1 MNITPGSMIMN
12 SANNQNY
19 GVVVNNLGDRV
30 VVFRLEKDTY
40 PVFSKIKNHPYI
52 RKTGTINENKNELL
66 KSALLKYISNNK
78 LSENEQKQL
87 HKLIQFAFPLG
98 VPAYRPDIELP
109 DRDQENLDLGSHL
122 NVGKKLFLNTPQD
135 SPYRFLNNSQVD
147 IVDLADNGI
156 WVVKPSTDNEDA
168 NFFLF
173 YKNKE
178 MPNFAGISR
187 ANPLGEESKYI
198 DRYVEKYKMKNNDR
212 QLPTTMIY
220 DGEKVKVMPDNG
232 KVIFPIKYQ
241 NLVFQPKE
249 CKFTK
254 DKTMKLPEEIKLNK
268 NTMDLMGDYDFSDAK
283 RKKEEE
289 GLQLLIG
296 GASDEKTKTLAKL
309 ALERDDTEENYS
321 SSLDTDSYDSSV
333 IEMDEDY
340 NKYTMTLNQDEII
353 NLPSSST
360 AKNNKD
366 KTDGKDTKNNDKGDG
381 NTTDNETDIEE
392 TSDELDD
399 LDDEDYDFVEED
411 EVEEKGVFQKIKRVE
426 VDESEKIYKE
436 SIQKGDL
443 YKYKLEKVPRLRR
456 NDPAVLDKIH
466 KHINI
471 ISLLKHKVTNED
483 NTIRFQPENFNP
495 LLEKYARKDFTNNL
509 LIPLVLNKKTIYI
522 EKDAKITASDYDPK
536 TTNPVTGYYKKI
548 KEINSLIDKPLVN
561 YDNIQ
566 SKIVEFMN
574 PNETNTETIGL
585 MFKLGEGVSNNNMN
599 KIEQHAMTVRYCGED
614 YNCQSFQL
622 QANDFDCQMSL
633 GPLGRYLPDDTDKR
647 KDMIDEE
654 DIDIEKE
661 DVEDNINYTLGKVK
675 IMYPGDTINVIGF
688 VRPPLEYFNNKKND
702 EAMNLQQLYTDAT
715 STTDG
720 KKRKDENI
728 ITITLD
734 NMDDDGVESGDFNL
748 LDHPDKFVFIKFND
762 KLTTNLD
769 LDDAQFKMNLNKII
783 PNIEQILSLY
793 SKNIVTIKDAYDILY
808 DFEYETGN
816 MDILKRK
823 EIFNFLEKRTFK
835 LENALKIIDQKY
847 RRKQRK
853 DEEAREKEEAEGDKE
868 IKTDCKVVDDELME
882 ELLKYYYDIYNN
894 LHTKFDTDISRI
906 SWFNNRLDNGSLLVD
921 NMILNYYMKCQND
934 NSSDDLQAKL
944 SILKEEYEKIKHERP
959 PDQVDP
965 KLAAEKRK
973 CKSKE
978 KPKIIKYPSTE
989 RLYQDNQKVITDSD
1003 GEIILPGDYA
1013 LIKIGPHVELYK
1025 RTTLNDG
1032 DMWIKEELSTL
1043 HRLINESKQGCEGE
1057 QLFELDGDDVCLYDE
1072 DKLMCNPI
1080 DIIKIDKDLNDLEAK
1095 IVDLQSYIDFVESLP
1110 ASIKELQAKL
1120 KQDRELLIHRM
1131 DNEKRYWKE
1140 KLLQFKLEEEEIA
1153 KTVIRLN
1160 DCIHFNVTDYFNNIQ
1175 SIDVVLEERFN
1186 LANSIF
1192 DKFLN
1197 TELEYNTSEINRED
1211 SKNWTKCNICDQDL
1225 LCKHYLYGVELKKND
1240 KEFDFDQFIVTYGTE
1255 QTESYYCKICG
1266 EFLGTTNMMDI
1277 DEFAGGGEDGK
1288 RAVTRE
1294 VVENAPLHEVQ
1305 LNELENRIT
1314 GLVKNQERGDQYE
1327 LGIDIYKL
1335 LKLLTNNKN
1344 LRIEDEK
1351 EMVNFI
1357 EHFEFIKKS
1366 HFKNTILKKYGA
1378 KISNKMILSKLINK
1392 YYYIYYIVDIA
1403 ARFLIVLQTSEYL
1416 YNISNKMVKS
1426 NYMGYPTIDDTSS
1439 TGRDGVHLMVSLI
1452 EQIGSLD
1459 KYSYLNDKDANI
1471 ESKLMER
1478 LKYQVDNSEYLRNKI
1493 INTVLDKVEAIDD
1506 AEAFKSYITNIW
1518 LDFRPAMKI
1527 SVSWNPDKVISKS
1540 SLNDLNSKNYRSMI
1554 NVTQENFIHEIF
1566 KLMKYV
1572 NNIVDNEDIATEL
1585 TRRTN
1590 SGNSC
1595 CKSGIDK
1602 NDNYLT
1608 YFIDK
1613 NKSIDGILNH
1623 INNLLEIKR
1632 ILEDKMHH
1640 RVFHMLFA
1648 PVINAA
1654 MIQLK
1659 LNLEPKADEI
1669 KQLFMKYIHT
1679 GEHMGEIH
1687 VFNNYGQCMISGI
1700 NKDEKAKLHFDINQF
1715 INLYNIIK
1723 RKHQVITSRGKIGNF
1738 AANTCDDDEE
1748 INVEN
1753 IDARGD
1759 TTIMMNR
1766 AEEKL
1771 SIEQY
1776 DNIKIKSLEEEYV
1789 LIQHMID
1796 ILSNEKDYP
1805 QFTFIRNYMKNMLSN
1820 GFIEYL
1826 HKFDQ
1831 DSVLC
1836 RINSF
1841 RHELSEE
1848 KGYKG
1853 LDKDEYVINDK
1864 DDSKSSSTKSAIKLS
1879 DLHKDAIKS
1888 GKKFDI
1894 NKHIALLNS
1903 QINNDIETLM
1913 NKLNLTEKERKILGQ
1928 QLEDL
1933 GEYIKHANE
1942 YEKVLEARNDDGI
1955 INVKNKVDVHR
1966 YKLRETG
1973 IKKDLKF
1980 LKDILNQINNGRL
1993 DNIDDK
1999 NSIRFQYR
2007 DFARFGKNKSLFK
2020 GIKEYI
2026 NVFFK
2031 IKNMI
2036 IGREQYSVLTTENT
2050 SGILHYMAILCYL
2063 SIYNYLYDN
2072 GLMKKYGKMSGDEDS
2087 KTVIIDDYD
2096 MTPYDIERKIVADD
2110 LDEIHEEKELIRHI
2124 EIDEVETDNDMDDK
2138 IYRSTN
2144 LSIIVEFLKTY
2155 FIKIFSDQEA
2165 YDSLT
2170 SDKIDEVMADHQ
2182 QRQQERN
2189 LKIFS
2194 FLQKEGHEEEHNM
2207 ILNKLAIGK
2216 LGYKDLSEFMGQV
2229 YGDSLFEV
2237 ETVGDMVGTDNVN
2250 DDAVDQ
2256 GMDNFDDNERKD
2268 NELGLL
2274 KNEMEEIGFAGD
2286 PDEGMEEQDYGYMVG
2301 DYD

>member
-19 GVVVNNLGDRV
+19 GTVVNNLGDRI

-52 RKTGTINENKNELL
+52 RKTGTINEHKNELL
-66 KSALLKYISNNK
+66 KSALLKYISSNQ

-87 HKLIQFAFPLG
+87 HNLIQFAFPLG

-109 DRDQENLDLGSHL
+109 ERDQENLDLASHL
-122 NVGKKLFLNTPQD
+122 NIGKKLFLNTPQD
-135 SPYRFLNNSQVD
+135 SPYRFLNNAQVD
-147 IVDLADNGI
+147 VVDLTDNGI
-156 WVVKPSTDNEDA
+156 WVVKPSADGEDA

-178 MPNFAGISR
+178 TPNFSGISR
-187 ANPLGEESKYI
+187 INPLGEESKYM
-198 DRYVEKYKMKNNDR
+198 DRYIEKYKMKNHDK
-212 QLPTTMIY
+212 QLPTTMIH
-220 DGEKVKVMPDNG
+220 DGEKVKVMPDSG

-241 NLVFQPKE
+241 NMVFKPTE
-249 CKFTK
+249 CKFAK
-254 DKTMKLPEEIKLNK
+254 DKTIKLPEEIKLTGKGN
-268 NTMDLMGDYDFSDAK
+268 MDMMGDYDFSEEKK
-283 RKKEEE
+283 RQEEK

-296 GASDEKTKTLAKL
+296 GATDEKTKTMAKM
-309 ALERDDTEENYS
+309 ALERDDTEENYTS
-321 SSLDTDSYDSSV
+321 ALDTDSYDSSV
-333 IEMDEDY
+333 YEMDDDY
-340 NKYTMTLNQDEII
+340 SKRVVDIDADELI
-353 NLPSSST
+353 NLPST
-360 AKNNKD
+360 IAKSKKE
-366 KTDGKDTKNNDKGDG
+366 KTDDKDDKSEKSDETGD
-381 NTTDNETDIEE
+381 DTDIEE
-392 TSDELDD
+392 TSTELDD
-399 LDDEDYDFVEED
+399 LDEEEYDFVEED
-411 EVEEKGVFQKIKRVE
+411 EVEEKGTFQKIKRIE

-471 ISLLKHKVTNED
+471 ISLLKHKVTNDD
-483 NTIRFQPENFNP
+483 NTIKFQPENFNP
-495 LLEKYARKDFTNNL
+495 LLEKYANKDFTNNL

-522 EKDAKITASDYDPK
+522 EKDAKITAADYDPK
-536 TTNPVTGYYKKI
+536 TTNPVENYYKRI
-548 KEINSLIDKPLVN
+548 KEINSLIEKPHVN

-574 PNETNTETIGL
+574 PNEVNTDNIGL
-585 MFKLGEGVSNNNMN
+585 MFKLGEGIPNNNM
-599 KIEQHAMTVRYCGED
+599 ERMAQHALTVRYCGED

-633 GPLGRYLPDDTDKR
+633 GPIGRYLPDESDKR

-661 DVEDNINYTLGKVK
+661 NVEDNINYTLGKVK

-688 VRPPLEYFNNKKND
+688 VRPPLEYLNNKKDD
-702 EAMNLQQLYTDAT
+702 EAMNLQQMYAD
-715 STTDG
+715 SMNSGD
-720 KKRKDENI
+720 KKDDKVVV
-728 ITITLD
+728 ITLD
-734 NMDDDGVESGDFNL
+734 NMDEDGVETGDFNL
-748 LDHPDKFVFIKFND
+748 LDNPDKFVFIKFTD
-762 KLTTNLD
+762 KLPHNLD
-769 LDDAQFKMNLNKII
+769 IDADQFKADLNKIV
-783 PNIEQILSLY
+783 PSIEQILTLY
-793 SKNIVTIKDAYDILY
+793 NKDIVTLKDAYDVLSN
-808 DFEYETGN
+808 FEYETGN
-816 MDILKRK
+816 MDIIKRK
-823 EIFNFLEKRTFK
+823 EIYGFLEKRTLR
-835 LENALKIIDQKY
+835 LENNLKVIDQKY

-853 DEEAREKEEAEGDKE
+853 DDEAKEKEEAEGDKE
-868 IKTDCKVVDDELME
+868 IKTKCKIVDDELFE
-882 ELLKYYYDIYNN
+882 ELLKYYYDVYGN
-894 LHTKFDTDISRI
+894 LHTDFDDDIERI
-906 SWFNNRLDNGSLLVD
+906 SWFNNRLDNGNLMLNS
-921 NMILNYYMKCQND
+921 MILNYYLKCQSD
-934 NSSDDLQAKL
+934 NQSDDLIAKL
-944 SILKEEYEKIKHERP
+944 NILKEEYEKIKHERP

-1013 LIKIGPHVELYK
+1013 LIKIGAHIELYK
-1025 RTTLNDG
+1025 RKTLNDG
-1032 DMWIKEELSTL
+1032 DIWVKEELSTL
-1043 HRLINESKQGCEGE
+1043 HRLINESKEGCEGD

-1072 DKLMCNPI
+1072 EKLVCNPI

-1095 IVDLQSYIDFVESLP
+1095 IVDLQSYIDFVDSLP
-1110 ASIKELQAKL
+1110 DMIKVIRAQL
-1120 KQDRELLIHRM
+1120 KEEREMLTHNM
-1131 DNEKRYWKE
+1131 DNEKRYWKD

-1153 KTVIRLN
+1153 KTIVRLN
-1160 DCIHFNVTDYFNNIQ
+1160 DCIHFNVSDYFNNIPA
-1175 SIDVVLEERFN
+1175 SNTTLEERFS

-1197 TELEYNTSEINRED
+1197 TEIDYDVYKIERED
-1211 SKNWTKCNICDQDL
+1211 TKNWTKCNICDQDL
-1225 LCKHYLYGVELKKND
+1225 LCKHYLYGVELRKQD
-1240 KEFDFDQFIVTYGTE
+1240 REFDYDKFIDIYGVE

-1294 VVENAPLHEVQ
+1294 VVEDTPMHEVQ
-1305 LNELENRIT
+1305 VNELEKRISN
-1314 GLVKNQERGDQYE
+1314 LAKDQEKGDQYE

-1351 EMVNFI
+1351 EMINFI

-1403 ARFLIVLQTSEYL
+1403 ARLLIILQTSEYL
-1416 YNISNKMVKS
+1416 YNISNKMIKS
-1426 NYMGYPTIDDTSS
+1426 NYMGYPTINDTSS

-1478 LKYQVDNSEYLRNKI
+1478 LKYQIDNSEYLRNKI
-1493 INTVLDKVEAIDD
+1493 INAVIDKVEAIDD
-1506 AEAFKSYITNIW
+1506 AEAFKSYITNTWI
-1518 LDFRPAMKI
+1518 DFRPALKV
-1527 SVSWNPDKVISKS
+1527 SVSWTPPKVISKS
-1540 SLNDLNSKNYRSMI
+1540 SLGDLNSKNYRSMV

-1572 NNIVDNEDIATEL
+1572 NNIVNGEDIATEL

-1595 CKSGIDK
+1595 CKTGIDG
-1602 NDNYLT
+1602 NDNYMT
-1608 YFIDK
+1608 YFVEK
-1613 NKSIDGILNH
+1613 NKSIDGVLNH
-1623 INNLLEIKR
+1623 MSNLLEIKNT
-1632 ILEDKMHH
+1632 LEDKMHL
-1640 RVFHMLFA
+1640 RVYHMLFA
-1648 PVINAA
+1648 PIINLA
-1654 MIQLK
+1654 MTQLK

-1687 VFNNYGQCMISGI
+1687 VFNSYGQCMVSGI
-1700 NKDEKAKLHFDINQF
+1700 QKEEKEQSHFDLNQF

-1723 RKHQVITSRGKIGNF
+1723 RKHQVFPSKNNLEDYGEKTRE
-1738 AANTCDDDEE
+1738 DDEE
-1748 INVEN
+1748 INVGNEA
-1753 IDARGD
+1753 DRV
-1759 TTIMMNR
+1759 R
-1766 AEEKL
+1766 VEEA
-1771 SIEQY
+1771 
-1776 DNIKIKSLEEEYV
+1776 KISVDEFDKMKVKSLEDEYV
-1789 LIQHMID
+1789 MIQNIID
-1796 ILSNEKDYP
+1796 LLSNEKDYP
-1805 QFTFIRNYMKNMLSN
+1805 QFTFIRNYMKMMISN
-1820 GFIEYL
+1820 GFTEHL

-1831 DSVLC
+1831 DSILA

-1841 RHELSEE
+1841 RNELAEN
-1848 KGYKG
+1848 KDYKS
-1853 LDKDEYVINDK
+1853 LDKDEFVIV
-1864 DDSKSSSTKSAIKLS
+1864 DDESGTKSAIKLS
-1879 DLHKDAIKS
+1879 DLHKGNVKQ
-1888 GKKFDI
+1888 GKKFDV

-1903 QINNDIETLM
+1903 QVNNDIDTLM
-1913 NKLNLTEKERKILGQ
+1913 NKLNLTDKERKILGK
-1928 QLEDL
+1928 QLDDI
-1933 GEYIKHANE
+1933 GEYVKHANE
-1942 YEKVLEARNDDGI
+1942 FERAEMVREGDDENKVR
-1955 INVKNKVDVHR
+1955 NKVDEHR
-1966 YKLRETG
+1966 YKLRENG

-1993 DNIDDK
+1993 ENIDDK
-1999 NSIRFQYR
+1999 NSVRFQYR
-2007 DFARFGKNKSLFK
+2007 DFIRFGKNKVLFK

-2026 NVFFK
+2026 DVFFR
-2031 IKNMI
+2031 INNML
-2036 IGREQYSVLTTENT
+2036 IGREQYTVLNTENT
-2050 SGILHYMAILCYL
+2050 SGILHYMTILCYL
-2063 SIYNYLYDN
+2063 SMYNYLYDN
-2072 GLMKKYGKMSGDEDS
+2072 GLMKKYGKMGGDEDS

-2096 MTPYDIERKIVADD
+2096 MTPHDIERKIVADD
-2110 LDEIHEEKELIRHI
+2110 LDDVNEEKELIRHI
-2124 EIDEVETDNDMDDK
+2124 EIDEEDDDDMDDK
-2138 IYRSTN
+2138 MYRSTN

-2170 SDKIDEVMADHQ
+2170 SEKIDEVMADHQ

-2194 FLQKEGHEEEHNM
+2194 FLQKEGHEEDHNM

-2216 LGYKDLSEFMGQV
+2216 LGYKDLSEYMGQV
-2229 YGDSLFEV
+2229 YGDTLFEV
-2237 ETVGDMVGTDNVN
+2237 EKVGDMFEDDNVVIE
-2250 DDAVDQ
+2250 AADQ
-2256 GMDNFDDNERKD
+2256 GMENFDDNERKD

-2274 KNEMEEIGFAGD
+2274 KTEMDEIGFAGD
-2286 PDEGMEEQDYGYMVG
+2286 PDEGMEDQDYGYMVG